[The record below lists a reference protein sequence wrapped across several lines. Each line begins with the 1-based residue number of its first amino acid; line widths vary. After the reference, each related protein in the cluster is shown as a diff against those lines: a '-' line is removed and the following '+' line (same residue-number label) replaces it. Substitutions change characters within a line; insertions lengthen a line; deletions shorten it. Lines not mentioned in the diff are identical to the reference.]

1 MFHIVRRSALN
12 RSSRTGETMQ
22 SADRRRMR
30 REQLIA
36 ILEEATAMAVGFNSS
51 VLGSSSSTTQ
61 LTSVT
66 PQGITQ
72 PPTSVHNVQCAE
84 GDHEE
89 AKDSSKH

>member
-1 MFHIVRRSALN
+1 
-12 RSSRTGETMQ
+12 MQ
-22 SADRRRMR
+22 STDRRRMR

-36 ILEEATAMAVGFNSS
+36 ILEEASAMAVEFNSS
-51 VLGSSSSTTQ
+51 VLGSSSSTMQ

-72 PPTSVHNVQCAE
+72 PPTSVHTVQRAE